1 RDRFERFRQRC
12 LHARRRHGCP
22 DSECSGDGFAPVAR
36 HAARSHRMSERIRV
50 LVVDDSAL
58 MRKLI
63 PAILERDSSIE
74 VVGTAMDG
82 AFALRKIEELE
93 PDVVTL
99 DLEMPRM
106 DGLEMLR
113 LIMRSAPL
121 PVILFSTHSKEGG
134 YATLK
139 ALALGAV
146 DFLAKP
152 KDAAAGHLEEI
163 ADRLIAKIK
172 VAKHAAKRKLPPVTV
187 KEELPKLAKA
197 SHPALAPRRV
207 IAIGISTGGPNALQ
221 FMLSQIPSD
230 FLSTILVVQHMPE
243 GFTEMFAK
251 RLDECCPLEVH
262 EARSG
267 DLLLAGRVL
276 ICPGNR
282 HIMVRR
288 MPRGD
293 MAVLSDGPPVNGH
306 RPSADVLFHS
316 VSQEFGLTAVG
327 VLMTGMGDDGAEG
340 LGAIKAAG
348 GMTIAQSEDTCVVS
362 GMPHAAIIKGYANK
376 IIPLEGVAAF
386 LMSNYG
392 AERNPADKLEKN
404 DKYDKNEKVEGTPVS
419 SQRS

>member
-1 RDRFERFRQRC
+1 
-12 LHARRRHGCP
+12 
-22 DSECSGDGFAPVAR
+22 
-36 HAARSHRMSERIRV
+36 MSERIRV

-63 PAILERDSSIE
+63 PAILARDTSIE

-82 AFALRKIEELE
+82 AFALKKIEELQ

-106 DGLEMLR
+106 DGLETLR
-113 LIMRSAPL
+113 LIMRRAPM
-121 PVILFSTHSKEGG
+121 PVIVFSTHSKEGG
-134 YATLK
+134 YSTFK

-152 KDAAAGHLEEI
+152 KDAAAGHLEDI
-163 ADRLIAKIK
+163 ADQLIAKIK
-172 VAKHAAKRKLPPVTV
+172 VAKRAAGRKLPPAAVV
-187 KEELPKLAKA
+187 EDPAAPKKGNRAALP
-197 SHPALAPRRV
+197 PRRV

-221 FMLSQIPSD
+221 YVLSQIPAD

-251 RLDECCPLEVH
+251 RLDECCALEVH

-282 HIMVRR
+282 HMMVRR

-293 MAVLSDGPPVNGH
+293 MVILSDGPPVNGH

-316 VSQEFGLTAVG
+316 VAQEFGLTAVG
-327 VLMTGMGDDGAEG
+327 LLMTGMGDDGAEG
-340 LGAIKAAG
+340 LGAVKFAG

-362 GMPHAAIIKGYANK
+362 GMPRAAILKGYANK
-376 IIPLEGVAAF
+376 IIPLDGLAPYLV
-386 LMSNYG
+386 SQYG
-392 AERNPADKLEKN
+392 GERNPAEKFDKNEKN
-404 DKYDKNEKVEGTPVS
+404 DKNEKQERTSVS

>member
-1 RDRFERFRQRC
+1 
-12 LHARRRHGCP
+12 
-22 DSECSGDGFAPVAR
+22 
-36 HAARSHRMSERIRV
+36 MSERIRV

-63 PAILERDSSIE
+63 PAILARDSSIE

-82 AFALRKIEELE
+82 AFALKKIEELQ

-113 LIMRSAPL
+113 LIMKRAPL
-121 PVILFSTHSKEGG
+121 PIILFSTHSKEGG

-146 DFLAKP
+146 DFLQKP
-152 KDAAAGHLEEI
+152 KDAAAGRLEEI
-163 ADRLIAKIK
+163 ADQLIAKIK
-172 VAKHAAKRKLPPVTV
+172 VAKRAAKRKLPPVTII
-187 KEELPKLAKA
+187 EELSRITKGARPTL
-197 SHPALAPRRV
+197 PPRRV
-207 IAIGISTGGPNALQ
+207 IAVGISTGGPNALQ
-221 FMLSQIPSD
+221 YMLSQIPSD
-230 FLSTILVVQHMPE
+230 FLSTLLVVQHMPE

-267 DLLLAGRVL
+267 DLLVAGRVL

-282 HIMVRR
+282 HMMVRR

-293 MAVLSDGPPVNGH
+293 MVVLSDGPPVNGH

-316 VSQEFGLTAVG
+316 VAQEFGLIAVG
-327 VLMTGMGDDGAEG
+327 VLMTGMGEDGAEG

-348 GMTIAQSEDTCVVS
+348 GMTIAQSEESCVVS
-362 GMPHAAIIKGYANK
+362 GMPRAAILKGYANK
-376 IIPLEGVAAF
+376 VIPLEGLGTF
-386 LMSNYG
+386 LVNHYG
-392 AERNPADKLEKN
+392 ADKDLGEKVEK
-404 DKYDKNEKVEGTPVS
+404 DEKTRKNEKVEEQKPERTPVPS
-419 SQRS
+419 HRS

>member
-1 RDRFERFRQRC
+1 
-12 LHARRRHGCP
+12 
-22 DSECSGDGFAPVAR
+22 
-36 HAARSHRMSERIRV
+36 MSERIRV

-63 PAILERDSSIE
+63 PAILARDSSIE

-82 AFALRKIEELE
+82 AFALKKIEELK

-106 DGLEMLR
+106 DGMETLR
-113 LIMRSAPL
+113 LIMQRAPL

-139 ALALGAV
+139 ALAMGAV

-152 KDAAAGHLEEI
+152 KDAAVGRLEDI
-163 ADRLIAKIK
+163 ADRLITKIK
-172 VAKHAAKRKLPPVTV
+172 VAKRAAGRKLPPAVI
-187 KEELPKLAKA
+187 EETSAPKKRVRAALP
-197 SHPALAPRRV
+197 PRRV

-221 FMLSQIPSD
+221 FVLSQIPAD
-230 FLSTILVVQHMPE
+230 FQSTIVIVQHMPE

-251 RLDECCPLEVH
+251 RLDECCALDVH

-282 HIMVRR
+282 HMMLRR

-293 MAVLSDGPPVNGH
+293 MVVLSDAPPVNGH

-316 VSQEFGLTAVG
+316 LAQEFGLTAVG

-362 GMPHAAIIKGYANK
+362 GMPRAAILKGYASK
-376 IIPLEGVAAF
+376 IIPLDGLGSHLV
-386 LMSNYG
+386 SNYG
-392 AERNPADKLEKN
+392 GERGATDKVEKNEKFEKN
-404 DKYDKNEKVEGTPVS
+404 DKNEKIEKTSVS

>member
-1 RDRFERFRQRC
+1 
-12 LHARRRHGCP
+12 
-22 DSECSGDGFAPVAR
+22 
-36 HAARSHRMSERIRV
+36 MSERIRV

-63 PAILERDSSIE
+63 PAILAREPSIE

-82 AFALRKIEELE
+82 AFALKKIEELR

-106 DGLEMLR
+106 DGIETLR
-113 LIMRSAPL
+113 LIMRRAPL

-134 YATLK
+134 YATFK

-152 KDAAAGHLEEI
+152 QDAAVCHLDNI
-163 ADRLIAKIK
+163 ADQLIAKIK
-172 VAKHAAKRKLPPVTV
+172 VAKRAAGRKLPPAVIV
-187 KEELPKLAKA
+187 EIAAPKKGSRSALP
-197 SHPALAPRRV
+197 PRRV

-221 FMLSQIPSD
+221 FVLSQIPAD
-230 FLSTILVVQHMPE
+230 FHSTILIVQHMPE

-251 RLDECCPLEVH
+251 RLDECCALEVH

-282 HIMVRR
+282 HMMVRR

-293 MAVLSDGPPVNGH
+293 MVILSDGPPVNGH

-316 VSQEFGLTAVG
+316 VAQEFGLVAVG
-327 VLMTGMGDDGAEG
+327 IIMTGMGDDGSEG

-348 GMTIAQSEDTCVVS
+348 GMTIAQSEDTCVVG
-362 GMPHAAIIKGYANK
+362 GMPRAAIVKGYANK
-376 IIPLEGVAAF
+376 IIPLDGLSSYLVSF
-386 LMSNYG
+386 FCND
-392 AERNPADKLEKN
+392 PATTEKIEKNEKLEKN
-404 DKYDKNEKVEGTPVS
+404 DKNQKVEQIPVS
-419 SQRS
+419 SPGS

>member
-1 RDRFERFRQRC
+1 
-12 LHARRRHGCP
+12 
-22 DSECSGDGFAPVAR
+22 
-36 HAARSHRMSERIRV
+36 MSERIRV

-63 PAILERDSSIE
+63 PAILARDSSIE

-82 AFALRKIEELE
+82 AFALKKIEELR

-113 LIMRSAPL
+113 LIMRRAPL
-121 PVILFSTHSKEGG
+121 PIILFSTHSTKGG

-152 KDAAAGHLEEI
+152 KEAAAGHLEEI
-163 ADRLIAKIK
+163 ADQLIAKIK
-172 VAKHAAKRKLPPVTV
+172 VAKRAAKRKLPPVTV

-197 SHPALAPRRV
+197 SRPALAPRRV
-207 IAIGISTGGPNALQ
+207 IAVGISTGGPNALQ
-221 FMLSQIPSD
+221 YVLSQIPSD
-230 FLSTILVVQHMPE
+230 FLSTIVVVQHMPE

-251 RLDECCPLEVH
+251 RLDECCPLEVQ

-282 HIMVRR
+282 HMMVRR

-293 MAVLSDGPPVNGH
+293 MVVLSDGPPVNGH

-316 VSQEFGLTAVG
+316 VAQEFSLMSVG
-327 VLMTGMGDDGAEG
+327 VLMTGMGEDGAEG

-348 GMTIAQSEDTCVVS
+348 GMTIAQSEDSCVVS
-362 GMPHAAIIKGYANK
+362 GMPRAAILKGYANK
-376 IIPLEGVAAF
+376 VIPLEGLGTF
-386 LMSNYG
+386 LANHYG
-392 AERNPADKLEKN
+392 AEKNSAEK
-404 DKYDKNEKVEGTPVS
+404 DPGEKVEKDEKPEKTPVS

>member
-1 RDRFERFRQRC
+1 
-12 LHARRRHGCP
+12 
-22 DSECSGDGFAPVAR
+22 
-36 HAARSHRMSERIRV
+36 MNERIRV

-63 PAILERDSSIE
+63 PAILARESSIE

-82 AFALRKIEELE
+82 AFALKKIEELQ

-99 DLEMPRM
+99 DLDMPRM
-106 DGLEMLR
+106 DGMETLR
-113 LIMRSAPL
+113 LIMRRAPL
-121 PVILFSTHSKEGG
+121 PVVLFSTHSKEGG

-163 ADRLIAKIK
+163 ADQLIAKIK
-172 VAKHAAKRKLPPVTV
+172 VAKRAAGRKLPPVVIDEKPAPKKATHGA
-187 KEELPKLAKA
+187 LP
-197 SHPALAPRRV
+197 PRRV

-221 FMLSQIPSD
+221 FVLSQIPAD
-230 FLSTILVVQHMPE
+230 FQSTILIVQHMPE

-251 RLDECCPLEVH
+251 RLDECCGLEVQ

-293 MAVLSDGPPVNGH
+293 MVVLSDSPPVNGH

-340 LGAIKAAG
+340 LGAIRAAG

-362 GMPHAAIIKGYANK
+362 GMPRAAILKGHANK
-376 IIPLEGVAAF
+376 IIPLDGIAAY
-386 LMSNYG
+386 LVSNYG
-392 AERNPADKLEKN
+392 SERNSADKFE
-404 DKYDKNEKVEGTPVS
+404 KNEKNEKIERTPVS

>member
-1 RDRFERFRQRC
+1 
-12 LHARRRHGCP
+12 
-22 DSECSGDGFAPVAR
+22 
-36 HAARSHRMSERIRV
+36 MSERIRV

-63 PAILERDSSIE
+63 PAILARDSSIE

-82 AFALRKIEELE
+82 AFALKKIEELR

-113 LIMRSAPL
+113 LIMRRAPL
-121 PVILFSTHSKEGG
+121 PIILFSTHSTKGG

-163 ADRLIAKIK
+163 ADQLIAKIK
-172 VAKHAAKRKLPPVTV
+172 VAKRAAKRKLPPVTV

-197 SHPALAPRRV
+197 SRPALAPRRV
-207 IAIGISTGGPNALQ
+207 IAVGISTGGPNALQ
-221 FMLSQIPSD
+221 YVLSQIPSD
-230 FLSTILVVQHMPE
+230 FLSTIVVVQHMPE

-251 RLDECCPLEVH
+251 RLDECCALEVQ

-282 HIMVRR
+282 HMMVRR

-293 MAVLSDGPPVNGH
+293 MVVLSDGPPVNGH

-316 VSQEFGLTAVG
+316 VAQEFSLMSVG
-327 VLMTGMGDDGAEG
+327 VLMTGMGEDGAEG

-362 GMPHAAIIKGYANK
+362 GMPRAAILKGYANK
-376 IIPLEGVAAF
+376 VIPLEGLGTF
-386 LMSNYG
+386 LANHYG
-392 AERNPADKLEKN
+392 AEKNSAEK
-404 DKYDKNEKVEGTPVS
+404 DLGEKVEKDEKPERTPVS
-419 SQRS
+419 SHRS

>member
-1 RDRFERFRQRC
+1 
-12 LHARRRHGCP
+12 
-22 DSECSGDGFAPVAR
+22 
-36 HAARSHRMSERIRV
+36 
-50 LVVDDSAL
+50 
-58 MRKLI
+58 
-63 PAILERDSSIE
+63 
-74 VVGTAMDG
+74 
-82 AFALRKIEELE
+82 
-93 PDVVTL
+93 
-99 DLEMPRM
+99 MPRM
-106 DGLEMLR
+106 DGMETLR

-134 YATLK
+134 YATFK

-152 KDAAAGHLEEI
+152 KDAAAGRLEEI
-163 ADRLIAKIK
+163 ADQLIAKIK
-172 VAKHAAKRKLPPVTV
+172 VAKRAAGRKLPPAVV
-187 KEELPKLAKA
+187 VEEPAAPKKG
-197 SHPALAPRRV
+197 SHPALPPRRF

-221 FMLSQIPSD
+221 YVLSQIPAD
-230 FLSTILVVQHMPE
+230 FLSTFVVVQHMPE

-251 RLDECCPLEVH
+251 RLNECCALEVH

-282 HIMVRR
+282 HMMVRR

-293 MAVLSDGPPVNGH
+293 MAILSDGPPVNGH

-316 VSQEFGLTAVG
+316 VAQEFGLIAVG

-362 GMPHAAIIKGYANK
+362 GMPRAAILKGYANK
-376 IIPLEGVAAF
+376 IIPLDGLGSYLTHNF
-386 LMSNYG
+386 GS
-392 AERNPADKLEKN
+392 ERSPSEKF
-404 DKYDKNEKVEGTPVS
+404 DKNEKQEKLERTS
-419 SQRS
+419 ATSQRS